1 MNTKEIA
8 REIVEKYGSQPAL
21 ELIDKARA
29 DGFLTSLGVT
39 NILEVF
45 HIAQELNKGENK

>member
-8 REIVEKYGSQPAL
+8 QEIVARYGKHPAL
-21 ELIDKARA
+21 DLIDKARS
-29 DGFLTSLGVT
+29 DGFLISLGVT

-45 HIAQELNKGENK
+45 HIAQELNKGEK